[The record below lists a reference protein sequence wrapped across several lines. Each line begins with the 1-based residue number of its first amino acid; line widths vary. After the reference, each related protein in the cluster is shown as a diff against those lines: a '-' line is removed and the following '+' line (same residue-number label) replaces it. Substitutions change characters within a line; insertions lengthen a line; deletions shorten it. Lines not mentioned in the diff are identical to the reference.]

1 MTFILLFL
9 IIVLVGL
16 LCLAAFYLYRFSVII
31 LEQEKIY
38 EGVIKTLDELE
49 DKFAE
54 FEKMPFYFDNPESR
68 SLFLEFKQRIFLSR
82 FQLLDLVQKL
92 LLFSNKKYI
101 IIEEV
106 TPQEQLNNENNN

>member
-16 LCLAAFYLYRFSVII
+16 LCLAAFYLYRFFVII

-38 EGVIKTLDELE
+38 EGDELE
-49 DKFAE
+49 DKFAN
-54 FEKMPFYFDNPESR
+54 FEQMPFYFDNPESR
-68 SLFLEFKQRIFLSR
+68 NLFLEFKQRIFLSR

-106 TPQEQLNNENNN
+106 TPQEQSNNENNN